1 MDRLSLLEAPA
12 TVPDPRRPKGR
23 RGRQLRERRFLAGAA
38 RGGEQ
43 DRHDEGQRAGRGARL
58 RGGAA
63 AGYFFT
69 RFHVIILLPPSEKP
83 LGRSPFG
90 PTDW

>member
-1 MDRLSLLEAPA
+1 MERLSLLEALA

-43 DRHDEGQRAGRGARL
+43 DRHDEGSARGMGQGSEAGLRPTTSSRAS
-58 RGGAA
+58 
-63 AGYFFT
+63 T
-69 RFHVIILLPPSEKP
+69 
-83 LGRSPFG
+83 
-90 PTDW
+90 T